1 MTLIINEEMRSCL
14 DEMTMNTNC
23 IDYVILLDLKV
34 IISLSNYFYTYIHE
48 INIITL
54 MIKIT

>member
-1 MTLIINEEMRSCL
+1 MTLIINDEMRSCL
-14 DEMTMNTNC
+14 DEMTMNINC